1 MCMNHIKY
9 FGLLFLAAASM
20 FASCNPPTEVAPKED
35 GVVLTADRK
44 EITADGVDKAVF
56 TVTYQDKDVT
66 GEAQIVNVE
75 SGETVA
81 NAEFTTSAP
90 ATYKFKATYDGKESP
105 EITVTALAV
114 SGLVLTPDK
123 ESIISNGNDKVV
135 FTVTY
140 DGNDVTK
147 SATIVNINEGKPWAE
162 GVNEFSSI
170 TSGIYEFKAGYDGK
184 VSNIVKITVAPAPL
198 NALVLQ
204 SNTPRIAA
212 NGTDKAVF
220 TVLYEGKDVTSEAK
234 IKNVTDDEYLDS
246 NQFSYSGSLKTVD
259 FVAEYEGMT
268 SDQINIGFGDF
279 YKNVLLVRF
288 SGTWCGPC
296 TTLGSALSQA
306 LASHPDRLTQI
317 TVHVDDQYTSEN
329 YYSFENYFP
338 GNSVP
343 RMYFDFEKPG
353 TLTVVSAQEI
363 IAKITE
369 HEKNAAE
376 CGISVRSTIVNKQA
390 KVTVSVTAR
399 TAGAY
404 NLGVVLVEDGL
415 VGPQSGVTSYVHD
428 NTLRRLATTIG
439 GASLGDL
446 AVNQQ
451 IVKEFTIDMKGYTDN
466 CRIVAYVNTYDGENY
481 STTNSV
487 SAPVSGFT
495 DYRFEE

>member
-1 MCMNHIKY
+1 MNHIKY
-9 FGLLFLAAASM
+9 FSFLFLATASM
-20 FASCNPPTEVAPKED
+20 FASCNPPVEEEPKED
-35 GVVLTADRK
+35 GVFLTADRK
-44 EITADGVDKAVF
+44 EITADGVDKALF
-56 TVTYQDKDVT
+56 TVTYQNKDVT

-75 SGETVA
+75 SGEIVT
-81 NAEFTTSAP
+81 NAEFTTSAA
-90 ATYKFKATYDGKESP
+90 ATYKFKATYDGKDSP

-140 DGNDVTK
+140 EGKDVTK
-147 SATIVNINEGKPWAE
+147 SSTIVNINEGKPWAE

-184 VSNIVKITVAPAPL
+184 ISNIVRITVTPAPL

-288 SGTWCGPC
+288 TGTWCGPC

-306 LASHPDRLTQI
+306 LASHPDRLSQI
-317 TVHVDDQYTSEN
+317 TVHVGNDPYVSEDG
-329 YYSFENYFP
+329 YSFENYFP
-338 GNSVP
+338 ANTVP

-369 HEKNAAE
+369 HEKKAAE
-376 CGISVRSTIVNKQA
+376 CGIAVRSTIENKQA

-415 VGPQSGVTSYVHD
+415 VGPQNGTASYVHD
-428 NTLRRLATTIG
+428 NTFRRLATTIG
-439 GASLGDL
+439 GTSLGNL

-451 IVKEFTIDMKGYTDN
+451 VVKEFTIDMKGYTDN
-466 CRIVAYVNTYDGENY
+466 CRIVAYVNTLDGENY

-495 DYRFEE
+495 DYRFEK